1 MDLQVMECLKEEI
14 EKAGEGSMRNQL
26 EEDFH
31 NGRIPLNAPP
41 KNFIVVVVVVAVAVV
56 FVLVCYCCESL
67 GLLLDGVGGF
77 VLTGGRVRGLCGDPG
92 ETEGVC

>member
-1 MDLQVMECLKEEI
+1 MECLKEEI

-31 NGRIPLNAPP
+31 NGRITLSPPLP
-41 KNFIVVVVVVAVAVV
+41 KIIVVVTIVTVVTVVTVVGPWGVVVKV
-56 FVLVCYCCESL
+56 L
-67 GLLLDGVGGF
+67 GLLGGVGGF
-77 VLTGGRVRGLCGDPG
+77 VLTAGRVCSLCGDLG